1 MNHGE
6 IKMSRTFSNKNPDA
20 TNDSTSTISNKRR
33 RSNRFKK
40 TAEISHKNKSYQK
53 NKIKNENKKGIPSE
67 KISNKTS
74 YNCSHNFKS
83 KSNGNSKFKVMTDF
97 TIYCLLNLLKIIFY
111 SEIFV
116 ILTIVA
122 LNITNVGKKATFVC
136 EECGYINTV
145 QINPFNSFLFEKGTQ
160 VDTSKNPK

>member
-6 IKMSRTFSNKNPDA
+6 TEMSRTFSNKNPDT

-40 TAEISHKNKSYQK
+40 TNEISDKNKSCQK
-53 NKIKNENKKGIPSE
+53 NKIKNENKKGISSE
-67 KISNKTS
+67 KNSNKTS
-74 YNCSHNFKS
+74 YNCFHNCKS

-97 TIYCLLNLLKIIFY
+97 TIYCLLNFLKIIFY

-122 LNITNVGKKATFVC
+122 LNITNVNKKATFVC
-136 EECGYINTV
+136 EECGCINTV
-145 QINPFNSFLFEKGTQ
+145 RINPFDGFLPKRNP
-160 VDTSKNPK
+160 VSKSKNAK